1 MPDVKAILNLTQDE
15 KTQRNQ
21 PAHANINLD
30 LSGQP
35 EAKQHYWEI
44 PINSRLKLFE
54 MAGSQRLK

>member
-15 KTQRNQ
+15 KTQRNE

-30 LSGQP
+30 LSGKP

-44 PINSRLKLFE
+44 PINS
-54 MAGSQRLK
+54 